1 MAKDIHQRST
11 GSLEAVSRWLTI
23 ITPGSRSSILSY
35 HLQRTRL
42 LESDQN
48 RQTHLWYRI
57 PINKFY
63 YGIVFLSSHQNTW
76 ASYQKAEHKEM
87 HGHEKYPHSTTKHFS
102 SHQKIPTARSSLSSP
117 QTAPVWTVLSTSQ
130 VHKKRLFLNRDI
142 RESFTAWHRM
152 FSIIMQHLWPLRDMP
167 VVPSSHFDNQIHC
180 HTFPTLLLRTP
191 PPSPHAGRWPQL
203 RTSTSTYPNHQPPY
217 RPPCRKLLQ

>member
-1 MAKDIHQRST
+1 MAKDINQQST
-11 GSLEAVSRWLTI
+11 GSLEAVSRWLII

-57 PINKFY
+57 PINKFIMGQY
-63 YGIVFLSSHQNTW
+63 FFSVIKTLEPVTKTQNTRKCM
-76 ASYQKAEHKEM
+76 AMKNIRILQQSTSPVTRKFLQPDRAC
-87 HGHEKYPHSTTKHFS
+87 PHPGR
-102 SHQKIPTARSSLSSP
+102 HQS
-117 QTAPVWTVLSTSQ
+117 VWTVLSTCQ
-130 VHKKRLFLNRDI
+130 VHKKRLFLNRDV
-142 RESFTAWHRM
+142 RESLSGTGYSALLC
-152 FSIIMQHLWPLRDMP
+152 SIFGPY

-180 HTFPTLLLRTP
+180 HTFPTLLLLTP
-191 PPSPHAGRWPQL
+191 PPSPHVGRWPQL

-217 RPPCRKLLQ
+217 RPPCRKLPQ